1 MITAHPLFVLFFIA
15 GAIVFF
21 VGIAL
26 RLSLYWRGRWDF
38 RALLKGIASTL
49 FSAKI
54 WPLIKAIVLDALL
67 QRKLFGQDKLR
78 WLMKVLIM
86 IGYPGIIITG
96 HIKAEVMP
104 QFHGFPPL
112 LKFFYAPFVDFY
124 FFRDVATPSL
134 GVRDALFGILFDLFG
149 AMILTAEFI
158 AIYRRFVARANPF
171 KSSMGDIVA
180 VNLLGG
186 WFILRFICEATAILT
201 YSLPA
206 SVARYWFVS
215 FGLSKLIAPLG
226 LPWASLNYPLWSLAG
241 LFLGTLVASI
251 PYNDKLWHILTIPF
265 VMFINFMPQEAF
277 KPGIKGAPLPLA
289 LNRLIA
295 LESCVKCGSCVS
307 VCPVYA
313 ERKRLEST
321 AGGLYKDFRSF
332 IRKTYGLPGVFF
344 RSNRGAEKMP
354 KGLSDNAY
362 LCTLC
367 SRCREVCPSL
377 INTRDLRVSTREFM
391 VETGYSPQWAERLAD
406 IMTASHNISGDP
418 NEDRLIWSGNLERIP
433 EGVKGKEKAEVVFFV
448 GCVPSFYPQ
457 VYAIPQSLVRIME
470 RAEVDFATL
479 GGEEWCCGF
488 PLIVAGMG
496 KSVEELVFHNVGS
509 VRKMGAKRLVTACPS
524 CFHTWKVDYPR
535 IIGEPLGFEV
545 QHSTELLADLI
556 SEGRVRLGQFP
567 HLVTYHDP
575 CDLGRSSGVY
585 EPPRRIVEAIP
596 GATLIEMA
604 QNRENAL
611 CCGGGGDL
619 EMVDRDLVS
628 AVAARKIQMALDTG
642 AEIIVTACPQCERT
656 MSAGVRAQKKRVRV
670 LDLTEMVW
678 MAMERGEENIHS

>member
-15 GAIVFF
+15 GAIAFF
-21 VGIAL
+21 IGIAL
-26 RLSLYWRGRWDF
+26 RFSLYWRARPDW
-38 RALLKGIASTL
+38 RAFIKGVASNL
-49 FSAKI
+49 FSVKI
-54 WPLIKAIVLDALL
+54 WQLIQVVVLDAFL
-67 QRKLFGQDKLR
+67 QRKLFRQDKLR

-86 IGYPGIIITG
+86 VGYPSIIITG
-96 HIKAEVMP
+96 HLKVEVMP
-104 QFHGFPPL
+104 QFEGFSHL
-112 LKFFYAPFVDFY
+112 LKFFYAPFVDSY

-134 GVRDALFGILFDLFG
+134 GVRDALFGFLFDLFG

-171 KSSMGDIVA
+171 RSSMGDIVA

-215 FGLSKLIAPLG
+215 FALSKIIAPLG
-226 LPWASLNYPLWSLAG
+226 LPWSSLNYPLWSLAG
-241 LFLGTLVASI
+241 LFLGTLVGSI

-265 VMFINFMPQEAF
+265 VMFINLMPQEAF
-277 KPGIKGAPLPLA
+277 QPGIKEAPLPLS
-289 LNRLIA
+289 LKDLIA
-295 LESCVKCGSCVS
+295 LDSCVKCGSCVD

-313 ERKRLEST
+313 QSKELEST

-332 IRKTYGLPGVFF
+332 VRKTYGLPGMLFH
-344 RSNRGAEKMP
+344 SNRTAEKMP

-391 VETGYSPQWAERLAD
+391 VETGCSPQWVGRLGD
-406 IMTASHNISGDP
+406 SVTTSYNISGDN
-418 NEDRLIWSGNLERIP
+418 NEDRLIWSENLERIP

-457 VYAIPQSLVRIME
+457 VYRVPQSMVRIME

-479 GGEEWCCGF
+479 GGKEWCCGF
-488 PLIVAGMG
+488 PLIVAGVG
-496 KSVEELVFHNVGS
+496 KSVQELASHNVGA

-545 QHSTELLADLI
+545 RHSTELLADLI
-556 SEGRVRLGQFP
+556 SDGKVRLGQFP

-575 CDLGRSSGVY
+575 CDLGRSSGIY
-585 EPPRRIVEAIP
+585 DPPRRIIQAIP
-596 GATLIEMA
+596 GVTLIEMA

-619 EMVDRDLVS
+619 EMVDSDLVS
-628 AVAARKIQMALDTG
+628 AIAARKIQMALDTG
-642 AEIIVTACPQCERT
+642 AEIIVTACPQCKRT
-656 MSAGVRAQKKRVRV
+656 LMNAARQEKARMRV
-670 LDLTEMVW
+670 LDIVELV
-678 MAMERGEENIHS
+678 ARIMEE

>member
-1 MITAHPLFVLFFIA
+1 MITAHPLFVLFYMA
-15 GAIVFF
+15 GAIVFLI
-21 VGIAL
+21 GIAL
-26 RLSLYWRGRWDF
+26 RFSLYWRGQWDL
-38 RALLKGIASTL
+38 RPLLKGIASNF
-49 FSAKI
+49 FSLNI
-54 WPLIKAIVLDALL
+54 WQLIKAIVLDALL
-67 QRKLFGQDKLR
+67 QRKLFRQDKLR

-86 IGYPGIIITG
+86 IAYPGIIITG

-104 QFHGFPPL
+104 QFERYPAL
-112 LKFFYAPFVDFY
+112 LKFFYAPFCDFY

-134 GVRDALFGILFDLFG
+134 SVSDALFGILFDLFG
-149 AMILTAEFI
+149 AMILTGEFI
-158 AIYRRFVARANPF
+158 AIYRRFVARVLPF
-171 KSSMGDIVA
+171 KSSIGDIVA

-186 WFILRFICEATAILT
+186 WFILRFICEATSILA
-201 YSLPA
+201 YGLPA

-215 FGLSKLIAPLG
+215 FGLSKIMAPLG
-226 LPWASLNYPLWSLAG
+226 LSWSSLNYPLWSLAG
-241 LFLGTLVASI
+241 FFLGTLVASI

-265 VMFINFMPQEAF
+265 VMFVNLMPQEAF
-277 KPGIKGAPLPLA
+277 RPGIKEAPLPLS
-289 LNRLIA
+289 LKDLVG
-295 LESCVKCGSCVS
+295 LDSCVKCGSCVD

-313 ERKRLEST
+313 ETKQLEST
-321 AGGLYKDFRSF
+321 AGGLYKNFRSF
-332 IRKTYGLPGVFF
+332 IRKTYGLPGVLFH
-344 RSNRGAEKMP
+344 SNRVADKMP
-354 KGLSDNAY
+354 RGLSDNAY

-367 SRCREVCPSL
+367 CRCLEVCPSL

-391 VETGYSPQWAERLAD
+391 VETGYSPQWADRLVESV
-406 IMTASHNISGDP
+406 TATYNISGDN

-457 VYAIPQSLVRIME
+457 VYRIPQSMVRIME
-470 RAEVDFATL
+470 QAAVEFATL

-488 PLIVAGMG
+488 PLIIAGMG
-496 KSVEELVFHNVGS
+496 KSVEELVSHNVEA
-509 VRKMGAKRLVTACPS
+509 VRKMEAKRLVTACPS

-535 IIGEPLGFEV
+535 IMGEPLGFEV

-556 SEGRVRLGQFP
+556 SEGKVGLGHFP

-585 EPPRRIVEAIP
+585 EPPRRVIEAIP
-596 GATLIEMA
+596 GVTLVEMA

-619 EMVDRDLVS
+619 EMVDSDLVS
-628 AVAARKIQMALDTG
+628 AVAARKIEMALDTG

-656 MSAGVRAQKKRVRV
+656 MSAAVRAQKKRVRV
-670 LDLTEMVW
+670 LDVTEMVW
-678 MAMERGEENIHS
+678 RAIERGEEGIKS